1 MAATR
6 PAAKSAPKS
15 AKARTAKPRAKRP
28 AARNAASAPVA
39 RTASKALGIFSL
51 GAAAVAIGA
60 AIYGVAR
67 QILTPAEGHRAPDLA
82 LDQPHPGPED
92 RAPLAFRPDPT
103 APVSAADRESLR
115 PVPTLVRDEGVLPD
129 TVH

>member
-1 MAATR
+1 MATAK
-6 PAAKSAPKS
+6 PASS
-15 AKARTAKPRAKRP
+15 AKPRTAKPARKRTVTRKAAP
-28 AARNAASAPVA
+28 APSA

-67 QILTPAEGHRAPDLA
+67 QILTPSEGHAAPDLA
-82 LDQPHPGPED
+82 LDQPRPSENN
-92 RAPLAFRPDPT
+92 RAPAAFRPDPT
-103 APVSAADRESLR
+103 APVSAAERESLR
-115 PVPTLVRDEGVLPD
+115 PATGPVPTLVRDEGVLPD